1 MAVLFSPSNAL
12 YADVILPLNLPQML
26 TYGVPVELAEGLL
39 PGMRVE
45 VQLGANKQYA
55 GVIAALHHH
64 APESFEVKPI
74 RAVLDEVPV
83 VTGKQLQLWQ
93 WIAWYYMAAPGEI
106 MQAALPAHLKLMGE
120 TRIQWS
126 PQPATENYL
135 FSTEAQAAVML
146 LKERKTFTIND
157 LRGVAGKRFLIPVL
171 HELLHA
177 QCILINDALEPAFK
191 PKTEKIV
198 LLHPQFEQKEKLA
211 DLFAQ
216 LNRAPRQM
224 AILQTYLQ
232 LSMKDMAVSAKELLE
247 RSGAN
252 STTLRQLADKE
263 ILFIEE
269 REVDRIIRQEDADA
283 GDIVFTPHQQQVYDE
298 LNAGL
303 EEKKVALLQGVTG
316 SGKTL
321 LYIQKIREC
330 IAAGKQALLLLP
342 EIGLTTQL
350 VSRLFRYFGNELG
363 VYHSRFSNNER
374 VEIWEKVRNG
384 SYKVVAGPRSALW
397 LPYHELGIIII
408 DEEHDPSFKQ
418 RDPAPRFHARDAAIY
433 YAGLHGAKTILGS
446 ATPAVETLYNV
457 ATGKY
462 AFAHLKERYKGVKM
476 PHIELIN
483 ATSLEKVR
491 KMGFQIL
498 TPELQ
503 EAMQEALGNQR
514 QIILF
519 QNRRGYA
526 PFQICTMCGWVPQ
539 CPNCAVSLT
548 YHKSSDK
555 MHCHYCGT
563 VKQPST
569 TCLQCGSNK
578 IISRSFGTEKI
589 EEEVKAA
596 FPNARVARMDID
608 SMRGKHA
615 LSKLLDDLENRQIDI
630 LVGTQMVVKGLDFA
644 PVSLVGILSADA
656 LLNFPDYRVNERAF
670 QLMEQVS
677 GRAGRADGDGKVLIQ
692 AYNLQ
697 HPVLAWVQSHDVSQ
711 FYNHEIGYREFFHY
725 PPFVRLIKVIAR
737 HKEEQK
743 AMAAGAEIAQAL
755 IAQEAAKDSLFTG
768 IAVQGPVPAVVA
780 RVRNQYVQEVW
791 IKVPRDL
798 RKLESVKRFLWQQRQ
813 RISGMKLIK
822 DVHVVFDVDPG

>member
-1 MAVLFSPSNAL
+1 MAVLFPSNNAL
-12 YADVILPLNLPQML
+12 FADVILPLNLPQTL
-26 TYGVPVELAEGLL
+26 TYGVPVDMAEGLQ

-55 GVIAALHHH
+55 GVVAALHHD
-64 APESFEVKPI
+64 APDNFEVKPI
-74 RAVLDEVPV
+74 RSVLDDVPV
-83 VTGKQLQLWQ
+83 VTEKQLLLWQ
-93 WIAWYYMAAPGEI
+93 WISWYYMASPGEVL
-106 MQAALPAHLKLMGE
+106 QAALPAHLKLMGE
-120 TRIQWS
+120 TRIQWA
-126 PQPATENYL
+126 PHPATADYL
-135 FSTEAQAAVML
+135 FSTQAEAAVML
-146 LKERKTFTIND
+146 LKERKSLTIND
-157 LRGVAGKRFLIPVL
+157 LRALVGKRYLIPVL
-171 HELLHA
+171 HELLNA
-177 QCILINDALEPAFK
+177 QSILINDALEPAYK
-191 PKTEKIV
+191 PKMEKIV
-198 LLHPQFEQKEKLA
+198 LLHPRFEDKEKLSE
-211 DLFAQ
+211 LFAQ
-216 LNRAPRQM
+216 LNRAPKQM

-232 LSMKDMAVSAKELLE
+232 LSLKGEAVAYKELLD
-247 RSGAN
+247 RAGATG
-252 STTLRQLADKE
+252 TTLRQLADKE
-263 ILFIEE
+263 LFFIEE
-269 REVDRIIRQEDADA
+269 REVDRIIRKETADA
-283 GDIVFTPHQQQVYDE
+283 GEIIFTPHQQKVYHT
-298 LNAGL
+298 LNEIL
-303 EEKKVALLQGVTG
+303 IEKDVLLLQGVTG

-321 LYIQKIREC
+321 LYIEKIKEC
-330 IAAGKQALLLLP
+330 IASGKQALLLLP

-350 VSRLFRYFGNELG
+350 VGRLFRYFGDELG

-374 VEIWEKVRNG
+374 VEIWDKVRNG
-384 SYKVVAGPRSALW
+384 TYKVVAGPRSALW
-397 LPYHELGIIII
+397 LPYHELGLIII

-433 YAGLHGAKTILGS
+433 YAGLHKAKVIVGS
-446 ATPAVETLYNV
+446 ATPSVETLYNV
-457 ATGKY
+457 STGKY
-462 AFAHLKERYKGVKM
+462 GFAHLTERYQGVKM
-476 PHIELIN
+476 PHIELVN
-483 ATSLEKVR
+483 ATSLEQVR
-491 KMGFQIL
+491 KQGFQIL

-563 VKQPST
+563 VKPPST

-589 EEEVKAA
+589 EEEVKMA

-615 LSKLLDDLENRQIDI
+615 LSKLLEDLDNRQVDI

-644 PVSLVGILSADA
+644 PVSLVGVLSADA
-656 LLNFPDYRVNERAF
+656 LFNFPDFRVNERAF

-697 HPVLAWVQSHDVSQ
+697 HPVLGWVQSHDVEQ
-711 FYNHEIGYREFFHY
+711 FYRHEIGFREFFNY
-725 PPFVRLIKVIAR
+725 PPFVRLIKIILR

-743 AMAAGAEIAQAL
+743 AIAAGAEIAQAL
-755 IAQEAAKDSLFTG
+755 IVQSAISHAILSG
-768 IAVQGPVPAVVA
+768 IEVQGPVPAVVA
-780 RVRNQYVQEVW
+780 RIRNQYVQEVW
-791 IKVPRDL
+791 IKVTRDL
-798 RKLESVKRFLWQQRQ
+798 RKLEAVKSFLWQEKK
-813 RISGMKLIK
+813 RIAGIKLLK
-822 DVHVVFDVDPG
+822 DVQVVFDVDPG

>member
-1 MAVLFSPSNAL
+1 MSLLFSTESSAL
-12 YADVILPLNLPQML
+12 FADVILPLNLPQTL
-26 TYGVPVELAEGLL
+26 TYGVPVEMAEGLQ

-45 VQLGANKQYA
+45 VQLGANKQYSGIVA
-55 GVIAALHHH
+55 RLHHD

-74 RAVLDEVPV
+74 RAVLDDVPV
-83 VTGKQLQLWQ
+83 VHEKQLQLWQ
-93 WIAWYYMAAPGEI
+93 WIAWYYMASPGEV

-120 TRIQWS
+120 TRLQWAPH
-126 PQPATENYL
+126 PQTENHE
-135 FSTEAQAAVML
+135 FSTEGQAAVAL
-146 LKERKTFTIND
+146 LKERKTITISD
-157 LRGVAGKRFLIPVL
+157 LRAIVGRRHLIAVL
-171 HELLHA
+171 HELLNA
-177 QCILINDALEPAFK
+177 ECIFINDALEPAFK
-191 PKTEKIV
+191 PKTEKVVI
-198 LLHPQFEQKEKLA
+198 LHPQFEQKEKLA

-216 LNRAPRQM
+216 LNRAPKQM
-224 AILQTYLQ
+224 ALLQTYLQ
-232 LSMKDMAVSAKELLE
+232 LSVKGEAVPYKELLE
-247 RSGAN
+247 RAGAN
-252 STTLRQLADKE
+252 GTQLRQLADKE
-263 ILFIEE
+263 IFFIEE
-269 REVDRIIRQEDADA
+269 QEVDRLISRGEA
-283 GDIVFTPHQQQVYDE
+283 GAGEISFTPHQKAVFDE

-303 EEKKVALLQGVTG
+303 EEKEVLLLQGVTG

-321 LYIQKIREC
+321 LYIQKIRDC
-330 IAAGKQALLLLP
+330 IAEGKQALLLLP

-350 VSRLFRYFGNELG
+350 VSRLFRYFGDELG

-384 SYKVVAGPRSALW
+384 SYKVIAGPRSALW
-397 LPYHELGIIII
+397 LPYNELGLVII

-433 YAGLHGAKTILGS
+433 YAGRHKAKVILGS
-446 ATPAVETLYNV
+446 ATPSVESLYNV

-462 AFAHLKERYKGVKM
+462 AFAHLKERYQGVKM
-476 PHIELIN
+476 PVIELVN

-491 KMGFQIL
+491 KLGFQIL

-503 EAMQEALGNQR
+503 EAMQEALSNQR
-514 QIILF
+514 QVILF

-526 PFQICTMCGWVPQ
+526 PFQICTVCGWVPQ

-563 VKQPST
+563 VKPPST

-615 LSKLLDDLENRQIDI
+615 LSKLLEDLDNRQIDI

-644 PVSLVGILSADA
+644 PVSLVGVLSADS
-656 LLNFPDYRVNERAF
+656 LFNFPDFRVNERAF

-677 GRAGRADGDGKVLIQ
+677 GRAGRGDGEGKVLIQ
-692 AYNLQ
+692 AYNLG
-697 HPVLAWVQSHDVSQ
+697 HPVLSWVQSHDVAS
-711 FYNHEIGYREFFHY
+711 FYRHEIGYREFFHY
-725 PPFVRLIKVIAR
+725 PPFVRLIKLIFR
-737 HKEEQK
+737 NKEEQK
-743 AMAAGAEIAQAL
+743 AIAAGAEIAQ
-755 IAQEAAKDSLFTG
+755 SLAGAG
-768 IAVQGPVPAVVA
+768 IAGLEVQGPVPAVVA

-791 IKVPRDL
+791 LKIPRDL
-798 RKLESVKRFLWQQRQ
+798 RKLEAVKSFLWRERQ
-813 RISGMKLIK
+813 RVAGIKLLK
-822 DVHVVFDVDPG
+822 DVSVAFDVDPA